1 MADRP
6 QNRSSA
12 MTVTKIE
19 ELTKAKLKVELDG
32 EFAFV
37 LYKKELSRF
46 GIREDEELPEE
57 TYQQIR
63 KDVILKR
70 AKLRAMHLLTDMA
83 RTESGLREKLRQGL
97 YPEDIVEEALAYVR
111 SFGYLNDLRYA
122 ENFIE
127 SRRDR
132 KSKKE
137 IYALLCNKGVPQEQI
152 EEAFASCYPEEG
164 EGDAIRRI
172 IEKKRVDFSH
182 ASWEEVRK
190 LCGYLSRK
198 GFRYED
204 INREIQNLYQK
215 SDENA

>member
-1 MADRP
+1 
-6 QNRSSA
+6 

-97 YPEDIVEEALAYVR
+97 FHTKWPGRFEVIAKRPLFIADGAHNEDAAK
-111 SFGYLNDLRYA
+111 NW
-122 ENFIE
+122 
-127 SRRDR
+127 R
-132 KSKKE
+132 KVFVF
-137 IYALLCNKGVPQEQI
+137 YFTN
-152 EEAFASCYPEEG
+152 
-164 EGDAIRRI
+164 
-172 IEKKRVDFSH
+172 
-182 ASWEEVRK
+182 RK
-190 LCGYLSRK
+190 
-198 GFRYED
+198 
-204 INREIQNLYQK
+204 NNLYNGNVNRTK
-215 SDENA
+215 NMTR